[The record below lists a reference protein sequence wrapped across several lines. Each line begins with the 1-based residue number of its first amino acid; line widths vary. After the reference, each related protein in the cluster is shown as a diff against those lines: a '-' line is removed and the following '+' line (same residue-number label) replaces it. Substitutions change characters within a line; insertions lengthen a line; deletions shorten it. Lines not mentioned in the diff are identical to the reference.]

1 MVDAA
6 RKRGEKSMALRLAG
20 EMLDASENK
29 GTAVKKRED
38 VHRMAEANKAFAHYR
53 W

>member
-1 MVDAA
+1 MEEKLANEILDAA
-6 RKRGEKSMALRLAG
+6 AG
-20 EMLDASENK
+20 R